1 MARNQNFLDKQKK
14 LLEFLKQRNLVS
26 SATGEEMMSEVEA
39 AGKTLDE
46 VILERSLI
54 NVEDFVKTKAEFLN
68 LSYIDLAD
76 KEIPE
81 DIINIVPVN
90 VAEHYRM
97 IAFDK
102 DQNRLK
108 VGLVD
113 AENFKAIEAMDFLA
127 QKNKLK
133 VDYYLISS
141 FSFNNA
147 FSQYKDFSKE
157 ISSALAVKAK
167 EDSSKQQDVNLK
179 QDESLQFE
187 GIVKDA
193 PVAKIVSVI
202 IRHAI
207 EGGASDIH
215 IEPLA
220 KETRVRYRI
229 DGMLHNSLVL
239 PKDIHTAI
247 VARIKVLSN
256 LKLDETRAPQDGRIR
271 LVINNREI
279 DFRVSSMPL
288 LNEEKIVMRVLDT
301 AKGISNMDKLGFIGH
316 NLDILND
323 GLKKTGGIIL
333 VTGPTGSGKT
343 TTLYSLLAIL
353 NRESSNIVTLEDPV
367 EYFIKGIN
375 QSQIRPELDFT
386 FASGLRSILRQ
397 DPDIIMVGEIRDNE
411 TAELAI
417 HSALTGHLVLSTLHT
432 KDALGTVARLLDMKV
447 EPFLLGSVLNMSLA
461 QRLTRRICTYCKVE
475 AELEANFKQDII
487 KKLKDIPE
495 DLIKKAI
502 PDFDFNNIKFY
513 RGEGCSHCGKSGYR
527 DRIGIAEIIDI
538 NHEMKNLILSK
549 RGALT
554 IEDVK
559 TNQPFLTME
568 QDGIIKSILGLTTIE
583 EVMRVIQN

>member
-1 MARNQNFLDKQKK
+1 MARNQSYLDKQKK
-14 LLEFLKQRNLVS
+14 LLDFLLARKLLSPATSTEINSELESGNR
-26 SATGEEMMSEVEA
+26 SA
-39 AGKTLDE
+39 DDI
-46 VILERSLI
+46 ILERNLI
-54 NVEDFVKTKAEFLN
+54 NVEEFIKAKAEFYN
-68 LSYIDLAD
+68 FSYIDLAD

-81 DIINIVPVN
+81 EILNIVPVN
-90 VAEHYRM
+90 VADHYRI
-97 IAFDK
+97 IAFDR

-127 QKNKLK
+127 QKHKLK
-133 VDYYLISS
+133 VDYFLISS

-157 ISSALAVKAK
+157 ISSALATKAK
-167 EDSSKQQDVNLK
+167 EDSGKQEVSLK
-179 QDESLQFE
+179 QDESIEFE

-229 DGMLHNSLVL
+229 DGILHNSLIL
-239 PKDIHTAI
+239 PKDIHPSI

-256 LKLDETRAPQDGRIR
+256 LKLDETRSPQDGRIR

-288 LNEEKIVMRVLDT
+288 LSEEKIVMRVLDST
-301 AKGISNMDKLGFIGH
+301 KGIFSLDKLGFIGH
-316 NLDILND
+316 NFEIVNKS
-323 GLKKTGGIIL
+323 LKRTGGIML

-343 TTLYSLLAIL
+343 TTLYSLLNVL
-353 NRESSNIVTLEDPV
+353 NREQTNIVTLEDPV

-375 QSQIRPELDFT
+375 QTQVRPEIGFS

-397 DPDIIMVGEIRDNE
+397 DPDIIMVGEIRDDE

-432 KDALGTVARLLDMKV
+432 KDALGTIARLVDMNV
-447 EPFLLGSVLNMSLA
+447 EPFLLGSVLNMTLA
-461 QRLTRRICTYCKVE
+461 QRLTRRICSYCKVPL
-475 AELEANFKQDII
+475 ELDASLDETIMNKV
-487 KKLKDIPE
+487 
-495 DLIKKAI
+495 KAI
-502 PDFDFNNIKFY
+502 PLDILKQNFPDFTPGKLQFF
-513 RGEGCSHCGKSGYR
+513 RGEGCSHCGKTGYR
-527 DRIGIAEIIDI
+527 DRICIAEAIDI
-538 NHEMKNLILSK
+538 NHEMKNLILKK

-554 IEDVK
+554 TEDVQS
-559 TNQPFLTME
+559 NQPFLTME
-568 QDGIIKSILGLTTIE
+568 QDGLIKALQGLTTVE
-583 EVMRVIQN
+583 EVMRVIQD

>member
-1 MARNQNFLDKQKK
+1 MAKNQNFIDKQKK
-14 LLEFLKQRNLVS
+14 LLAFLTEHNLVS
-26 SATGEEMMSEVEA
+26 AATSAEIVSDIETS
-39 AGKTLDE
+39 GKTVDDI
-46 VILERSLI
+46 VIERNLI
-54 NVEDFVKTKAEFLN
+54 NIEEFVKNKAQFLN

-76 KEIPE
+76 RQIPE
-81 DIINIVPVN
+81 EILNLVPVN

-97 IAFDK
+97 VAFDK
-102 DQNRLK
+102 DLGRLK

-127 QKNKLK
+127 QKHKLK
-133 VDYYLISS
+133 VDYFLISS

-147 FSQYKDFSKE
+147 YSQYKDFSKE
-157 ISSALAVKAK
+157 ISSALATKAK
-167 EDSSKQQDVNLK
+167 EDSTKQEVNLK

-239 PKDIHTAI
+239 PKDIHQAI

-256 LKLDETRAPQDGRIR
+256 LKLDETRSPQDGRIR

-288 LNEEKIVMRVLDT
+288 LSEEKIVMRVLDT
-301 AKGISNMDKLGFIGH
+301 AKGISSMDKLGFIGH
-316 NLDILND
+316 NLAVVNES
-323 GLKKTGGIIL
+323 LKKTGGIML

-343 TTLYSLLAIL
+343 TTLYSLLNIL
-353 NRESSNIVTLEDPV
+353 NKESTNIVTLEDPI
-367 EYFIKGIN
+367 EYFVKGIN

-417 HSALTGHLVLSTLHT
+417 HSALTGHLVVSTLHT
-432 KDALGTVARLLDMKV
+432 KDAIGTIARLVDMKV
-447 EPFLLGSVLNMSLA
+447 EPFLLGSVLNLSLA
-461 QRLTRRICTYCKVE
+461 QRLTRRICSYCKVE
-475 AELEANFKQDII
+475 AEIVPAFKEDIVAKLKAISPGII
-487 KKLKDIPE
+487 KE
-495 DLIKKAI
+495 AI
-502 PDFDFNNIKFY
+502 PDYDPNNIKFY
-513 RGEGCSHCGKSGYR
+513 RGEGCSHCGKTGYR
-527 DRIGIAEIIDI
+527 DRIGIIEIIDI
-538 NHEMKNLILSK
+538 NHDMKNLILQK
-549 RGALT
+549 KGALT
-554 IEDVK
+554 IEDVQS
-559 TNQPFLTME
+559 NQPFLTME

>member
-1 MARNQNFLDKQKK
+1 MPAKNQNFIDKQKK
-14 LLEFLKQRNLVS
+14 LLDFLQSKKLLS
-26 SATGEEMMSEVEA
+26 PTTIAEMSGDIENS
-39 AGKTLDE
+39 KTVDE
-46 VILERSLI
+46 IILERNLI
-54 NVEDFVKTKAEFLN
+54 NVEDFVKAKAEFLN
-68 LSYIDLAD
+68 FSYIDLAD
-76 KEIPE
+76 KQIPE
-81 DIINIVPVN
+81 DILNIVPVN

-97 IAFDK
+97 IAFDR
-102 DQNRLK
+102 DQMRLK

-113 AENFKAIEAMDFLA
+113 GENFKAIEAMDFLA
-127 QKNKLK
+127 QKHKLR
-133 VDYYLISS
+133 VDYFLISS

-157 ISSALAVKAK
+157 ISSALATKAK
-167 EDSSKQQDVNLK
+167 EDSTKQEVNLK

-207 EGGASDIH
+207 EGNASDIH
-215 IEPLA
+215 IEPLS

-229 DGMLHNSLVL
+229 DGILHNSLIL
-239 PKDIHTAI
+239 PKDIHSSI

-256 LKLDETRAPQDGRIR
+256 LKLDETRSPQDGRIR

-288 LNEEKIVMRVLDT
+288 LSEEKIVMRILDST
-301 AKGISNMDKLGFIGH
+301 KGIFNLDKLGFVGH
-316 NLDILND
+316 NFEIVTNS
-323 GLKKTGGIIL
+323 LKRTGGIML

-343 TTLYSLLAIL
+343 TTLYSLLNVL
-353 NRESSNIVTLEDPV
+353 NKEATNIVTLEDPV

-375 QSQIRPELDFT
+375 QSQIRPEIGFT

-432 KDALGTVARLLDMKV
+432 KDALGTIARLVDMAV
-447 EPFLLGSVLNMSLA
+447 EPFLLGSVLNLSMA
-461 QRLTRRICTYCKVE
+461 QRLCRRICTYCK
-475 AELEANFKQDII
+475 AELEVTPALREEVT
-487 KKLKDIPE
+487 KKI
-495 DLIKKAI
+495 KAI
-502 PDFDFNNIKFY
+502 PENILKQNFPDLDVNNIKFY
-513 RGEGCSHCGKSGYR
+513 HGEGCSHCGKTGYR
-527 DRIGIAEIIDI
+527 ERVCIAEVIDI
-538 NHEMKNLILSK
+538 NHEMKNLILQK

-554 IEDVK
+554 IEDVQS
-559 TNQPFLTME
+559 NQPFLTME
-568 QDGIIKSILGLTTIE
+568 QDGIIKALQGVTTIE